1 MKSMFHEHCDTKD
14 SVKWLK
20 RRKAEEDE
28 MSEKNVK
35 LHSF

>member
-1 MKSMFHEHCDTKD
+1 MFHEHCDTKD

-20 RRKAEEDE
+20 RRKAEDE